1 MFPLCSEKSDWREG
15 PKREPNLVG
24 DRYTTVMSVTRPLH
38 LGDGRSVPWRRRP
51 GDNWIGVGRKF
62 SLHPLGVMVGGRPHY
77 DCISH
82 AASDKRLKISRRFL
96 QGSKDGFESRCGV
109 QRPRGA
115 V

>member
-62 SLHPLGVMVGGRPHY
+62 SLHPLGKHLYSCLATAARPPLG
-77 DCISH
+77 D
-82 AASDKRLKISRRFL
+82 ALA
-96 QGSKDGFESRCGV
+96 
-109 QRPRGA
+109 
-115 V
+115 

>member
-62 SLHPLGVMVGGRPHY
+62 SLHPLKGAFELCCEDFELRLFPCLTVTVGPGVSMRY
-77 DCISH
+77 ED
-82 AASDKRLKISRRFL
+82 L
-96 QGSKDGFESRCGV
+96 Q
-109 QRPRGA
+109 
-115 V
+115 

>member
-38 LGDGRSVPWRRRP
+38 LVTVGRSP
-51 GDNWIGVGRKF
+51 GGAGRGGFCIGVGRTF
-62 SLHPLGVMVGGRPHY
+62 SLHPLGHSAERV
-77 DCISH
+77 
-82 AASDKRLKISRRFL
+82 L
-96 QGSKDGFESRCGV
+96 
-109 QRPRGA
+109 A

>member
-51 GDNWIGVGRKF
+51 GDNWTGVGRKF
-62 SLHPLGVMVGGRPHY
+62 SLHPLAFAPPDEPPSSSVAAVLPCVVGPIRNRPF
-77 DCISH
+77 S
-82 AASDKRLKISRRFL
+82 A
-96 QGSKDGFESRCGV
+96 G
-109 QRPRGA
+109 
-115 V
+115 

>member
-62 SLHPLGVMVGGRPHY
+62 SLHPLADRRNCWRGGLGTDNTAIRGDAP
-77 DCISH
+77 
-82 AASDKRLKISRRFL
+82 SRQATSVAGL
-96 QGSKDGFESRCGV
+96 
-109 QRPRGA
+109 
-115 V
+115 